1 MDMDEQLSFWVEG
14 EVDVHSFR
22 SFEPSESTSVHDYV
36 SAKVIFCLISFFFYV
51 NEILEKLIH
60 RIFKIEYYIACNK
73 ISYPLSFLQR
83 RWKLGI
89 RACGI
94 CGEGYGYKKLKGW
107 NSRS

>member
-36 SAKVIFCLISFFFYV
+36 SAKVIFHLIYFFFYV

-60 RIFKIEYYIACNK
+60 RIFKIE
-73 ISYPLSFLQR
+73 
-83 RWKLGI
+83 
-89 RACGI
+89 
-94 CGEGYGYKKLKGW
+94 
-107 NSRS
+107 